1 MNSKT
6 VKTQKI
12 LDLLKKRT
20 TNLKY
25 NNVKLLLQNNVNSN
39 LPLLQT
45 IISSSLAYSRTCPIS
60 SFEGTDSSDCFSST
74 LKL

>member
-1 MNSKT
+1 MNSET

-12 LDLLKKRT
+12 LDLLKKEQLIFNT
-20 TNLKY
+20 IMLNY
-25 NNVKLLLQNNVNSN
+25 ELQNNVNSN

>member
-1 MNSKT
+1 MNSET

-12 LDLLKKRT
+12 LNLLKKRT
-20 TNLKY
+20 INLKY
-25 NNVKLLLQNNVNSN
+25 NYESQNNVNSN